1 MDDIGHKSGHLM
13 LITPERV
20 FYAGLLGRPRATLL
34 GCVQHLCLDRGRA
47 VAHDRRWPR
56 ELWRNGRRAPER
68 QAHHRQRP
76 SLGAQHRDRAGE
88 RSSRRARRPRQSASR
103 GLKAKLSPAAS
114 APPIANCASITP
126 ATISPAPNSTPCV
139 LAKRCRSANSIRA
152 WRARL
157 LQIGKFSG
165 EPVTAASCAAEA
177 GLSPSRFLHLFKE
190 ETGISFRSFRAWKR
204 ARHLLH
210 FANQDI
216 NLAHLAQD
224 IGYPDST
231 HFSHSIRRFYG
242 LKPRAIFSGSRD
254 LAIYSSAVP
263 APTIAG
269 GRKKPADAG
278 RMIAN
283 DIFAIPRVSQSKA
296 DPWATRPSLPAR

>member
-1 MDDIGHKSGHLM
+1 MDDDVKGQDLGHKSGHLM

-20 FYAGLLGRPRATLL
+20 FYAGLLGRPRQRCSGAFNIYVAIEGGLSLTTSDGRKRHAEIVAVLPNVRHTIASDYRSVL
-34 GCVQHLCLDRGRA
+34 SIVIEPESVCPGVLDDLAGRLSGPQGEAFISHIRAAYRHLRDHHTGDDFASAEFDVLCLGEALPARKLDPRVARA
-47 VAHDRRWPR
+47 IV
-56 ELWRNGRRAPER
+56 
-68 QAHHRQRP
+68 
-76 SLGAQHRDRAGE
+76 
-88 RSSRRARRPRQSASR
+88 
-103 GLKAKLSPAAS
+103 
-114 APPIANCASITP
+114 
-126 ATISPAPNSTPCV
+126 
-139 LAKRCRSANSIRA
+139 
-152 WRARL
+152 
-157 LQIGKFSG
+157 QIGRFCG

-254 LAIYSSAVP
+254 LAIYSSGV
-263 APTIAG
+263 G
-269 GRKKPADAG
+269 GNSGLTQEA
-278 RMIAN
+278 
-283 DIFAIPRVSQSKA
+283 S
-296 DPWATRPSLPAR
+296 

>member
-1 MDDIGHKSGHLM
+1 MDDIDRKSRHKSGHLM

-20 FYAGLLGRPRATLL
+20 FYAGLLGRPRARCSGAFNIYVAIEGGLWLTTADGRDSYGEMFAVLPNVRHTIASDHRAVL
-34 GCVQHLCLDRGRA
+34 SLVIEPESVPPGVFEDLVRRLSGPESEAFANRIRAAHVALRERQGHADDGDDICNAEFDRLCLGEA
-47 VAHDRRWPR
+47 LP
-56 ELWRNGRRAPER
+56 RRAIDPR
-68 QAHHRQRP
+68 VA
-76 SLGAQHRDRAGE
+76 RA
-88 RSSRRARRPRQSASR
+88 
-103 GLKAKLSPAAS
+103 
-114 APPIANCASITP
+114 I
-126 ATISPAPNSTPCV
+126 V
-139 LAKRCRSANSIRA
+139 
-152 WRARL
+152 
-157 LQIGKFSG
+157 QIGRFRG

-254 LAIYSSAVP
+254 LAIYSSGRAE
-263 APTIAG
+263 ADNSAWTQEAG
-269 GRKKPADAG
+269 
-278 RMIAN
+278 
-283 DIFAIPRVSQSKA
+283 
-296 DPWATRPSLPAR
+296 

>member
-1 MDDIGHKSGHLM
+1 MHDKRHESGHLM

-20 FYAGLLGRPRATLL
+20 FYAGLLGRPRQRCPGAFHVYVALKGGLWLTTVDGVEVNGEL
-34 GCVQHLCLDRGRA
+34 VVMPPNMPHTIASEYRSAICLVIEPESIRPGAFEELSKRLSGSEA
-47 VAHDRRWPR
+47 PMFARRIR
-56 ELWRNGRRAPER
+56 QTYVEL
-68 QAHHRQRP
+68 RQRDGGEDISSAEFDTMCFGEALP
-76 SLGAQHRDRAGE
+76 ARKLDPRVARAM
-88 RSSRRARRPRQSASR
+88 
-103 GLKAKLSPAAS
+103 
-114 APPIANCASITP
+114 
-126 ATISPAPNSTPCV
+126 
-139 LAKRCRSANSIRA
+139 
-152 WRARL
+152 
-157 LQIGKFSG
+157 LQIGRFSG

-177 GLSPSRFLHLFKE
+177 ALSPSRFLHLFKE

-254 LAIYSSAVP
+254 LAIYSSRRVG
-263 APTIAG
+263 TNSGLTQEAG
-269 GRKKPADAG
+269 
-278 RMIAN
+278 
-283 DIFAIPRVSQSKA
+283 
-296 DPWATRPSLPAR
+296 

>member
-1 MDDIGHKSGHLM
+1 MDEKVSQSGHLM

-20 FYAGLLGRPRATLL
+20 FYAGLLGRPHERCPGALH
-34 GCVQHLCLDRGRA
+34 VY
-47 VAHDRRWPR
+47 VAIKGG
-56 ELWRNGRRAPER
+56 LWLTSADG
-68 QAHHRQRP
+68 
-76 SLGAQHRDRAGE
+76 GE
-88 RSSRRARRPRQSASR
+88 RYGELVAALPNVRHTIASDYRSAICLVIEPESVPSGTFEEFSKRLAGPENEIFAARIRAAYALLRTRQYGEDISSADFDQMCFGEALPRRPLDPRVVRA
-103 GLKAKLSPAAS
+103 
-114 APPIANCASITP
+114 IA
-126 ATISPAPNSTPCV
+126 
-139 LAKRCRSANSIRA
+139 
-152 WRARL
+152 
-157 LQIGKFSG
+157 QIGKFSG
-165 EPVTAASCAAEA
+165 EPVTAASCATEA

-254 LAIYSSAVP
+254 LAIYRSGQTFDSGL
-263 APTIAG
+263 TQEAG
-269 GRKKPADAG
+269 
-278 RMIAN
+278 
-283 DIFAIPRVSQSKA
+283 
-296 DPWATRPSLPAR
+296 

>member
-1 MDDIGHKSGHLM
+1 MDDTGHKSGHLM

-20 FYAGLLGRPRATLL
+20 FYAGLLGRPRQRCSGGFNIYVAIEGGLWLTTADGRETHRDMVALLPNVRHTIASDHRSVLSVVIEPESVRPGALEDLATRLVGPEGAAFAGRIRAAYREL
-34 GCVQHLCLDRGRA
+34 REHHAGCEFSSAEFDRLCLGE
-47 VAHDRRWPR
+47 VLPQR
-56 ELWRNGRRAPER
+56 ELDPRVA
-68 QAHHRQRP
+68 QA
-76 SLGAQHRDRAGE
+76 
-88 RSSRRARRPRQSASR
+88 
-103 GLKAKLSPAAS
+103 
-114 APPIANCASITP
+114 IM
-126 ATISPAPNSTPCV
+126 
-139 LAKRCRSANSIRA
+139 
-152 WRARL
+152 
-157 LQIGKFSG
+157 QIGKFSG

-254 LAIYSSAVP
+254 LAIYSHRRVASGNSGW
-263 APTIAG
+263 TQEAG
-269 GRKKPADAG
+269 
-278 RMIAN
+278 
-283 DIFAIPRVSQSKA
+283 
-296 DPWATRPSLPAR
+296 

>member
-1 MDDIGHKSGHLM
+1 MDDTGHKSGHLM

-20 FYAGLLGRPRATLL
+20 FYAGLLGRPRQRCSGGFNIYVALEGGLWLTTADGRETHGEMVALL
-34 GCVQHLCLDRGRA
+34 PNIRHTIASDYRSVLSVVIEPESVHPGALEDLARRLSGPEGTAFTSRIRDAYRELREHHAGNDFSSAEFDLLCLGEA
-47 VAHDRRWPR
+47 LPQR
-56 ELWRNGRRAPER
+56 ELDARVARA
-68 QAHHRQRP
+68 
-76 SLGAQHRDRAGE
+76 
-88 RSSRRARRPRQSASR
+88 
-103 GLKAKLSPAAS
+103 
-114 APPIANCASITP
+114 I
-126 ATISPAPNSTPCV
+126 V
-139 LAKRCRSANSIRA
+139 
-152 WRARL
+152 
-157 LQIGKFSG
+157 QIGKFSG

-254 LAIYSSAVP
+254 LAIYSSRRVG
-263 APTIAG
+263 TNSGWTQEAG
-269 GRKKPADAG
+269 
-278 RMIAN
+278 
-283 DIFAIPRVSQSKA
+283 
-296 DPWATRPSLPAR
+296 

>member
-1 MDDIGHKSGHLM
+1 MDVILDDKSHKSGHLM

-20 FYAGLLGRPRATLL
+20 FYAGLLGRPRERCSGGFNIYVAIEDGLWLTTSDGRKSHAEMVAVLPNVGHTIASDYRSVL
-34 GCVQHLCLDRGRA
+34 SIVIEPESVCPGVLEDLARRLSGPEGAAFTSRIRAAYLELRDHHTGDDFPSAEFDLLCLGEALPQRQLDPRVARA
-47 VAHDRRWPR
+47 MV
-56 ELWRNGRRAPER
+56 
-68 QAHHRQRP
+68 
-76 SLGAQHRDRAGE
+76 
-88 RSSRRARRPRQSASR
+88 
-103 GLKAKLSPAAS
+103 
-114 APPIANCASITP
+114 
-126 ATISPAPNSTPCV
+126 
-139 LAKRCRSANSIRA
+139 
-152 WRARL
+152 
-157 LQIGKFSG
+157 QIGRFCG

-254 LAIYSSAVP
+254 LAIYSSRHVGTDSGLTQEA
-263 APTIAG
+263 
-269 GRKKPADAG
+269 
-278 RMIAN
+278 
-283 DIFAIPRVSQSKA
+283 S
-296 DPWATRPSLPAR
+296 

>member
-1 MDDIGHKSGHLM
+1 MDDIGHNSGPKSGHLM

-20 FYAGLLGRPRATLL
+20 FYAGLLGRPRARCS
-34 GCVQHLCLDRGRA
+34 GAFNVYVAIEGGLCLTTADGRETFCELAA
-47 VAHDRRWPR
+47 VLPNVLHTIASDYRSVLSLVIEPESVPPGVFEDLVRRLSGPESAAFANR
-56 ELWRNGRRAPER
+56 IRAAYVALRER
-68 QAHHRQRP
+68 QRSYGGGNDISNAEFDVLC
-76 SLGAQHRDRAGE
+76 LGEALPKRDLDPRVA
-88 RSSRRARRPRQSASR
+88 RS
-103 GLKAKLSPAAS
+103 
-114 APPIANCASITP
+114 I
-126 ATISPAPNSTPCV
+126 V
-139 LAKRCRSANSIRA
+139 
-152 WRARL
+152 
-157 LQIGKFSG
+157 QIGKFCG

-254 LAIYSSAVP
+254 LAIYTSGRVEADNSAWTQE
-263 APTIAG
+263 A
-269 GRKKPADAG
+269 
-278 RMIAN
+278 
-283 DIFAIPRVSQSKA
+283 S
-296 DPWATRPSLPAR
+296 